1 MSQENAVKDINFDEL
16 PQTAKK
22 INYKEVFLAL
32 NEGDNLIRFIDLKG
46 KKIGTHWLKDTN
58 GKQRSVKCPVA
69 GCPCCKQNVP
79 TQYKTFMKVVDKL
92 GNVRI
97 FEFGSQI
104 MAQIKRIVLELK
116 QEDAN
121 ALLTQR
127 DIIINRGPRG
137 ANPLYNV
144 KLVKANAKPTPGEQL
159 RQQAIEEAI
168 TQDTLDLS
176 EIVTP
181 WTVKRINEYIYGIKE
196 DGSTVAP
203 EGGDDVFTPGSIAQ
217 AAKTVTPAV
226 AVAAGKPK
234 SDEDLSMFD

>member
-1 MSQENAVKDINFDEL
+1 MSQANTVNAVKDVNFDEL

-22 INYKEVFLAL
+22 INYKEVFLTL

-46 KKIGTHWLKDTN
+46 KKIGTHWVKDIN

-104 MAQIKRIVLELK
+104 MNQIKRIVADLK

-127 DIIINRGPRG
+127 DVIVSRGPRG

-144 KLVKANAKPTPGEQL
+144 KLTKVNTKPTPSESL

-168 TQDTLDLS
+168 AQDTLDLS

-181 WTVKRINEYIYGIKE
+181 WAVNRINEYIYGIKE
-196 DGSTVAP
+196 DGS
-203 EGGDDVFTPGSIAQ
+203 
-217 AAKTVTPAV
+217 AV
-226 AVAAGKPK
+226 ASTSATSAPDTSFNFGANVTADGKPK